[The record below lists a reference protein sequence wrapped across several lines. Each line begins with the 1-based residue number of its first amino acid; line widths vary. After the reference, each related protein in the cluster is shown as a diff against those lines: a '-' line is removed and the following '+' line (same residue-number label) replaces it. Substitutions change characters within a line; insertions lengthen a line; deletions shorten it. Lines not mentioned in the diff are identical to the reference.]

1 MSVLNKYIL
10 MTGAPGSKWS
20 SVSRTLCVSS
30 DIDSSDMSVERQYV
44 ANDRNYAMH
53 AGAYWDPGMEFS
65 NEFEDWDKPFKS
77 FKDTKTRL
85 IKSHTFSHKLTRL
98 SKDYDYPI
106 IMVFRNDFECMN
118 QWFDAGGFNIKYP
131 NYKSYYVNDK
141 IMFQE
146 IKSQNLY
153 IMNFIQANRHRV
165 VRVKNNMELA
175 DVCSVARPNAKN
187 IYPCDSEGVH
197 NYNKKD
203 VQVYVYR

>member
-1 MSVLNKYIL
+1 

-20 SVSRTLCVSS
+20 SVSRTLCISS

-44 ANDRNYAMH
+44 ASNKNYAMH
-53 AGAYWDPGMEFS
+53 AGAYWDSGMEFS
-65 NEFEDWDKPFKS
+65 NQREDWDTPFKS
-77 FKDTKTRL
+77 FRGTRTRL
-85 IKSHTFSHKLTRL
+85 IKSHTFSHKLTDL
-98 SKDYDYPI
+98 AKDYDYPI
-106 IMVFRNDFECMN
+106 IMVVRNDFECMN

-131 NYKSYYVNDK
+131 NYKPYYVNDK
-141 IMFQE
+141 VMFQE
-146 IKSQNLY
+146 IKNQNLD
-153 IMNFIQANRHRV
+153 IMNFIQANRNRV

-175 DVCSVARPNAKN
+175 DVCSVARPNEKN